1 MQNWVSAFLDE
12 SFLTK
17 RNFTKGLIIVG
28 PGWIA
33 LAPFGLRG
41 FRKSKNKKILKVTAL
56 YVIWNPKSVKCPASI
71 SENPVPLF
79 DF

>member
-1 MQNWVSAFLDE
+1 MQNWVSALLDE

-33 LAPFGLRG
+33 LAPF
-41 FRKSKNKKILKVTAL
+41 
-56 YVIWNPKSVKCPASI
+56 WQI
-71 SENPVPLF
+71 SEVFRFFPLVPPMKQ
-79 DF
+79 